1 MYDYLVFNK
10 FIAQDVLIVAYYFGV
25 IVMPILLWYA
35 RSYIIKKVLFIQ
47 EIENFVGSY
56 YSGLSGQDK
65 RKVWLVAVVL
75 FICMQLCWRMMFEM
89 MIGYFDMHDY
99 LYEISEGL
107 KSIWKDINIYDKIE
121 LKFKESNYERF
132 RNW

>member
-10 FIAQDVLIVAYYFGV
+10 FIAQDILIIFYYFGV
-25 IVMPILLWYA
+25 IVMPILLWYT
-35 RSYIIKKVLFIQ
+35 RSYLIKKVLFIQ
-47 EIENFVGSY
+47 EVENFVGSY

-65 RKVWLVAVVL
+65 RKVWLAVIVL

-99 LYEISEGL
+99 LYEMSKSL
-107 KSIWKDINIYDKIE
+107 K
-121 LKFKESNYERF
+121 
-132 RNW
+132 

>member
-35 RSYIIKKVLFIQ
+35 RSYLIKKVLFIQ
-47 EIENFVGSY
+47 EVENSVASY
-56 YSGLSGQDK
+56 YTNLSPQEK
-65 RKVWLVAVVL
+65 RKVWLAIILL
-75 FICMQLCWRMMFEM
+75 FTCMQLCWRMMFEM

-99 LYEISEGL
+99 LYEMSKSL
-107 KSIWKDINIYDKIE
+107 K
-121 LKFKESNYERF
+121 
-132 RNW
+132 